1 MSFFGYRRIVKKTH
15 SLSHTCKVPK
25 YRGLFRLCS
34 DSAIYLLGKVP
45 IYRGLFRLCA
55 DSAVYL
61 LGKVPIYRGLFRLC
75 ADSAAALRL
84 GLRECVCGSPE
95 GNTILENCSSVLE
108 RPAVFA

>member
-15 SLSHTCKVPK
+15 SLTHTCKVPK

-34 DSAIYLLGKVP
+34 DSAI
-45 IYRGLFRLCA
+45 
-55 DSAVYL
+55 YL

-95 GNTILENCSSVLE
+95 GNTILANCSSVLE